1 MYHPSEK
8 SQKGGDLTDTLP
20 DGTTVTISQ
29 NTMSLIAEMANV
41 SSFAQMSS
49 FVNFKSLTPVQ
60 VSQLLNALS
69 QAISSE
75 NRVISE
81 NTSSIIAIN
90 DLINRP
96 ITGLQ
101 AVYNSTID
109 SYSTTVLN
117 YHGAITSLCTT
128 MSLISSYN
136 ASISSLLILDEYQL
150 STVSSLRSKY
160 STILTDVNHKLDTL
174 KSQKDTYT
182 SLSTNYETYATNYST
197 FYLQYSAGLG
207 AVGTDTISLNNA
219 YNTYIQS
226 LNSNDFTTV
235 STLSSIYMSDLSTI
249 YVLSSIL
256 GDNLY
261 SQSSL
266 RSYVQSTLNSI
277 NSLAVVSTIY
287 GSPELDAHYSTIR
300 VNTLST
306 IESYSRRKV
315 QLQSTI
321 RTYRQS
327 HAIAENAAQAE
338 YALLN
343 QQITAFYTKALK
355 NVQNILL
362 SYQYQIQEWA
372 AFIGFIVTQLL
383 IQKSYIALELNGVSV
398 ISKTGA
404 TKSLSDLFVL
414 QTKLQTIVSSLNV
427 LDLSFNEILGIC
439 SNEMTERGNYIT
451 ARQNSTSLEGSV
463 LLSMSTYTDVYQT
476 YSKHESQATQSAIN
490 INAYQSQRLAAMAE
504 IMKIIN
510 PQLGNINRLIQA
522 GSITITFTLPEDV
535 STDNTP
541 FATDPTVY
549 QILPKLGSSQPPTT
563 EISRT
568 TT

>member
-29 NTMSLIAEMANV
+29 STMSLIAEMANV

-49 FVNFKSLTPVQ
+49 FVNFNSLTPVE
-60 VSQLLNALS
+60 VSQLLNALG
-69 QAISSE
+69 QAISNE

-81 NTSSIIAIN
+81 NTASIIAIN

-128 MSLISSYN
+128 MSLISTYH

-150 STVSSLRSKY
+150 SEVSSLRSKY
-160 STILTDVNHKLDTL
+160 STIMKDVNHKLDTL

-182 SLSTNYETYATNYST
+182 SLSTNYKTYATNYST
-197 FYLQYSAGLG
+197 FYLEYSAGLG
-207 AVGTDTISLNNA
+207 ALGTDTISLNNA

-226 LNSNDFTTV
+226 LNSNDLTTV
-235 STLSSIYMSDLSTI
+235 STLSSIYMSDLSTT

-261 SQSSL
+261 NQSSL

-287 GSPELDAHYSTIR
+287 GSPELDDYYSTIR

-306 IESYSRRKV
+306 IESHRVRKR
-315 QLQSTI
+315 QLRSTI
-321 RTYRQS
+321 RVYHES
-327 HAIAENAAQAE
+327 HAIAENDSHAE
-338 YALLN
+338 YRILN
-343 QQITAFYTKALK
+343 QQITTFYAKALK
-355 NVQNILL
+355 NAQNILL
-362 SYQYQIQEWA
+362 SYKYQIQEWS
-372 AFIGFIVTQLL
+372 AFVGYIVTQLL
-383 IQKSYIALELNGVSV
+383 IQKSYIALEINGVSV
-398 ISKTGA
+398 NSNTENV
-404 TKSLSDLFVL
+404 KSLSDLSVL
-414 QTKLQTIVSSLNV
+414 QTKLQTIVGSLNV

-451 ARQNSTSLEGSV
+451 ARQNSTALEGSV
-463 LLSMSTYTDVYQT
+463 LLGMSTYTDVYQT
-476 YSKHESQATQSAIN
+476 YSTHESQATQSAIN
-490 INAYQSQRLAAMAE
+490 INAYQSQRLAAMAA

-510 PQLGNINRLIQA
+510 PQLGNINKLIQA
-522 GSITITFTLPEDV
+522 GSIAITFTLPEDV

-549 QILPKLGSSQPPTT
+549 QILAKLGSSEPTTT